1 MINLNNKSFLK
12 FFLFFLISGI
22 LIFFDQLTKFFAVK
36 YIKTDLLTIS
46 FKPFFEFLYVENTG
60 AAFGIFKGMRVFF
73 ILITIVAIIVLLFY
87 VYKINLQKE
96 KNFFIFLILIFS
108 GAIGNFIDRVRLSY
122 VVDFINFCF
131 IDFPVFNLAD
141 TYITVAIFL
150 LILCFLFEKKVNA
163 TKS

>member
-73 ILITIVAIIVLLFY
+73 ILITIVAIIVFALIELSLFTD
-87 VYKINLQKE
+87 VTLGSKEDTRIPTIQQVKASGYKKYTKDGVTSYRKE
-96 KNFFIFLILIFS
+96 
-108 GAIGNFIDRVRLSY
+108 
-122 VVDFINFCF
+122 
-131 IDFPVFNLAD
+131 
-141 TYITVAIFL
+141 
-150 LILCFLFEKKVNA
+150 
-163 TKS
+163 